1 MHIITKRG
9 SIDNQ
14 ITYEHYCDTIADMS
28 SINPET
34 ITLGSTC
41 VVVEGNDG
49 LEFYMAD
56 SHKEWHA
63 V

>member
-14 ITYEHYCDTIADMS
+14 ITYEHYCDTTEDMNL
-28 SINPET
+28 IDPNT

-41 VVVEGNDG
+41 IVIQGTDG
-49 LEFYMAD
+49 LDIYLAD
-56 SHKEWHA
+56 SQK
-63 V
+63 

>member
-14 ITYEHYCDTIADMS
+14 ITYEHYCDTITDMNDIDKS
-28 SINPET
+28 T

-41 VVVEGNDG
+41 IVVNGTTG
-49 LEFYMAD
+49 LEFYIAD
-56 SHKEWHA
+56 SQKQWHA